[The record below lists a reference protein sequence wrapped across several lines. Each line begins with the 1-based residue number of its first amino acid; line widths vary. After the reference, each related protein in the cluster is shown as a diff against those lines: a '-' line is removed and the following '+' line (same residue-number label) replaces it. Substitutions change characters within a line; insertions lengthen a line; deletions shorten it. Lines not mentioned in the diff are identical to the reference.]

1 MLADC
6 VVSCLYPDNMFSNLY
21 PSDVQQS
28 LVTSVWTLTPLA
40 ITFVW
45 TSMHLIVMSNH
56 LLHMHSS
63 IHGHGHFWVVD
74 HGFKHKCLASNHLTC
89 TLVMG

>member
-6 VVSCLYPDNMFSNLY
+6 LVSCLYPENMFSNLY

-28 LVTSVWTLTPLA
+28 LVTSVTSVWTLSPLA

-45 TSMHLIVMSNH
+45 TSMYLIVMSNH
-56 LLHMHSS
+56 LLHTHSS
-63 IHGHGHFWVVD
+63 INGHGHFWVVD
-74 HGFKHKCLASNHLTC
+74 HGFQS
-89 TLVMG
+89 